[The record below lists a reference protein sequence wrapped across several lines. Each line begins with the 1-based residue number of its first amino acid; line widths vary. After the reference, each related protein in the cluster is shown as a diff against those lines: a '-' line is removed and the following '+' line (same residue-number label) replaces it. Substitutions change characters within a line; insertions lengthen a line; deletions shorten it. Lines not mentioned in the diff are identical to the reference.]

1 MKTII
6 LSLAFCLLITSAFA
20 QTINLPD
27 FVQPDVKAFYTEYS
41 NNLIKII
48 KAIREK
54 NETKAVALLKNPGK
68 QLNDK
73 RKIIEKK
80 VIMNPVEKQKWMQ
93 FAAQAYPLVKELER
107 STYYQKLAGQK

>member
-41 NNLIKII
+41 NHLIECI
-48 KAIREK
+48 KANRKK
-54 NETKAVALLKNPGK
+54 NESKATALFKEGEPMVAKS
-68 QLNDK
+68 
-73 RKIIEKK
+73 KIIEKK
-80 VIMNPVEKQKWMQ
+80 VIMNPVEKK
-93 FAAQAYPLVKELER
+93 K
-107 STYYQKLAGQK
+107 